1 MRLWR
6 RSVFTARISGTILQG
21 ADLAHKEKIRS
32 IIFAS
37 GSGTN
42 AENLIRHAAENADF
56 SVAAVICDNT
66 DAGVIS
72 KCAALGVPCH
82 VILFEGSKHSHEEKI
97 RKALSA
103 YDADWIFL
111 AGYMRILSAEFITEF
126 YDPAF
131 GCARIVNIH
140 PSLLPAFR
148 GKDAYARAFTKGVS
162 ESGVTVH
169 FVDSGI
175 DTGPVILQRS
185 FPRIADDTLGS
196 FTARGM
202 ALEYKTYIDAIALL
216 LARLQNKNLQEKR
229 A

>member
-1 MRLWR
+1 M
-6 RSVFTARISGTILQG
+6 TILQG
-21 ADLAHKEKIRS
+21 AALAHKAKIRS

-42 AENLIRHAAENADF
+42 AANLIRHAAENPDF
-56 SVAAVICDNT
+56 SVAAVICDNPA
-66 DAGVIS
+66 AGVIE
-72 KCAALGVPCH
+72 KCAALDLPCH
-82 VILFEGSKHSHEEKI
+82 VIPFESSKHNHEEKI
-97 RKALSA
+97 RTALA
-103 YDADWIFL
+103 HYDADWIFL
-111 AGYMRILSAEFITEF
+111 AGYMRILSAEFIAEF
-126 YDPAF
+126 YDSAL

-148 GKDAYARAFTKGVS
+148 GKDAYQRAFTENVP

-175 DTGPVILQRS
+175 DTGPIILQRR
-185 FPRIADDTLGS
+185 FPRKSDDTLES

-202 ALEYKTYIDAIALL
+202 ALEYQTYIDAVALL
-216 LARLQNKNLQEKR
+216 LQQLQNKNFQEKR